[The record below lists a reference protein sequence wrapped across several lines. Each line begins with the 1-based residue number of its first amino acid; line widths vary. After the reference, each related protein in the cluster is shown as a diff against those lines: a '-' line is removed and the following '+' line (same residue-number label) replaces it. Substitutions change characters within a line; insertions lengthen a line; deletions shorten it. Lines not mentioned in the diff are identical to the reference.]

1 MKRPNENE
9 SENVEFWIK
18 DDILFCKFNQTDCHI
33 SVDTAKTYILK
44 IEKLTKGQPLPF
56 LIDARDFTGNFSPNA
71 AKTLAKSTII
81 KAMTL
86 HAFVVN
92 TLHNKF
98 LVASYSRIY
107 LKNPNVQIFESFDD
121 ALAAC
126 IESKNKLYAN
136 PN

>member
-1 MKRPNENE
+1 
-9 SENVEFWIK
+9 
-18 DDILFCKFNQTDCHI
+18 
-33 SVDTAKTYILK
+33 
-44 IEKLTKGQPLPF
+44 
-56 LIDARDFTGNFSPNA
+56 
-71 AKTLAKSTII
+71 
-81 KAMTL
+81 MTL

-92 TLHNKF
+92 TLHNKL